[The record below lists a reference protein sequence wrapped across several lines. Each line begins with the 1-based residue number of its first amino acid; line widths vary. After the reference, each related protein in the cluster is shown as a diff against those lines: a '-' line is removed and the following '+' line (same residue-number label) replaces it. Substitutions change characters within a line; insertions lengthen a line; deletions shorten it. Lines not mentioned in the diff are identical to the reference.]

1 MFLFCVVARRIIRAS
16 PKLSEASL
24 SADHES
30 TTSRASL
37 VLGHNRGMR
46 HGVVA
51 LGKVSAAYEVFVAS
65 LVFPYHKVTGLAPG
79 TGNPFLGSILART
92 IRYEYRLRGYKL
104 LKEFRG
110 LLFIDHYITAIL
122 GSGKS
127 HI

>member
-1 MFLFCVVARRIIRAS
+1 
-16 PKLSEASL
+16 
-24 SADHES
+24 
-30 TTSRASL
+30 
-37 VLGHNRGMR
+37 MR

-51 LGKVSAAYEVFVAS
+51 LGKVRASHEIFVAS
-65 LVFPYHKVTGLAPG
+65 LIFPYHKVTGLAPG